1 MVRQKC
7 SGIRRSYLGQGTLTR
22 LPQVNDITTDQYPT
36 PAKRPAYSSLD
47 CGKIESLGIQP
58 SDWQQALKNIMP
70 VLGER

>member
-1 MVRQKC
+1 M
-7 SGIRRSYLGQGTLTR
+7 
-22 LPQVNDITTDQYPT
+22 PQVNDITTDQYPT